1 MAFCLAIVCLPA
13 SKLYQQLHLLVAG
26 RNTAIK
32 AETVLNDGWGGHVEE
47 KRILGLQDWT
57 ACSVLQMP
65 LHRVS
70 LAEQSKKVS
79 ASWALRAA
87 LSPVGFF
94 PQRIAQGV
102 HFLEKSEWQ
111 LDYKTVVAQL
121 CDPAFCNLSAACN
134 PSACLADPFSIIS
147 RRVLCP
153 RSLTPSG
160 ERAWYEGSG
169 FILCPPCSATV
180 SVGSCD
186 DPHLCLLS
194 GGPFM
199 LQLSPGSNTTFS
211 SLSVLGEI
219 MLGATSN
226 LCYRHLP
233 PHHSQ

>member
-13 SKLYQQLHLLVAG
+13 SKLYQLLHLLVAG

-147 RRVLCP
+147 RRVLCQGVWP
-153 RSLTPSG
+153 LQGRGRDTRGQAL
-160 ERAWYEGSG
+160 
-169 FILCPPCSATV
+169 F
-180 SVGSCD
+180 SVL
-186 DPHLCLLS
+186 HAQ
-194 GGPFM
+194 
-199 LQLSPGSNTTFS
+199 QLSQLVAVMIHTYGSSQVDLSCS
-211 SLSVLGEI
+211 SSHQAPIPLFLLFQSSGK
-219 MLGATSN
+219 
-226 LCYRHLP
+226 
-233 PHHSQ
+233 